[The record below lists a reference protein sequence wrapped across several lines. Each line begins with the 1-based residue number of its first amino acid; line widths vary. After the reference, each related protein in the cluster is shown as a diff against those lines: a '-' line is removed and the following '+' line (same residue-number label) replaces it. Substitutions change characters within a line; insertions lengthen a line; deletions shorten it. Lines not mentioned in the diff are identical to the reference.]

1 MKLDE
6 LLNQNYTRRA
16 GTSKPEIKDVYGI
29 IYRIYCIPEDK
40 SYIGQTFSHGYS
52 KDSLIKKG
60 TSTRCRRHYNDKD
73 LESNK
78 EKPLYLTLSKY
89 DSDQFEIFEET
100 RLHGKDIAKINQEEG
115 KYIEEYNCIFPNGYN
130 IEEIGKKYSKL
141 LKDLSKHYSFEILK
155 YKYEDT
161 TRYRRKKD
169 VCIGTYFNLEKQ
181 QLGLD
186 KTLELLST
194 LDIEN
199 ICLKYSNG
207 FRIIVKVKDEKDSI
221 RIYFTEGTREDCLE
235 YSKKISDN
243 IIISPS
249 FYGEG
254 YYKYQDKLDKVLED
268 KDIITIITG
277 NEYANESRKC
287 KTFLLMIYGT
297 KNSRQQTLHRISFGG
312 ITQKIN
318 ESYDIALEFINK
330 LKENIGE
337 KSSIEYKINIP
348 K

>member
-1 MKLDE
+1 MKIV
-6 LLNQNYTRRA
+6 LN
-16 GTSKPEIKDVYGI
+16 
-29 IYRIYCIPEDK
+29 
-40 SYIGQTFSHGYS
+40 
-52 KDSLIKKG
+52 
-60 TSTRCRRHYNDKD
+60 
-73 LESNK
+73 
-78 EKPLYLTLSKY
+78 
-89 DSDQFEIFEET
+89 
-100 RLHGKDIAKINQEEG
+100 
-115 KYIEEYNCIFPNGYN
+115 
-130 IEEIGKKYSKL
+130 
-141 LKDLSKHYSFEILK
+141 IL
-155 YKYEDT
+155 
-161 TRYRRKKD
+161 
-169 VCIGTYFNLEKQ
+169 
-181 QLGLD
+181 
-186 KTLELLST
+186 
-194 LDIEN
+194 
-199 ICLKYSNG
+199 
-207 FRIIVKVKDEKDSI
+207 
-221 RIYFTEGTREDCLE
+221 
-235 YSKKISDN
+235 KKISDN